1 MEKEIE
7 NILIKS
13 LKKINIDFN
22 NDFNLVHPQ
31 DLKNGD
37 YTTNIAMQLVGKY
50 GKNPREFAQEL
61 ILQINTQIDQNE
73 NIEKVEIAGPGYLN
87 FYLDKTFFKNFIN
100 QKGYVLE
107 KENLLRNKKILLEHS
122 SPNLFKPFHIGHM
135 VNNAIGESLVR
146 ILKYSGVDVKTASFP
161 SDVSPGIA
169 KTIWA
174 LKKENKKPEKL
185 TLAEIANAYVV
196 GSKEYKENEEVKKQ
210 VDKINSEL
218 YSYLNN
224 GSIQSEN
231 IKFYEE
237 GKKLSEKHFLEITKR
252 LGSNFDYIFYE
263 SKAEKIGKRIVEK
276 NISKVFQKSDGAVI
290 FEGKNFTNVFINS
303 AGFGTYLAKDLGL
316 LKLKQR
322 EFPDIEKSLVV
333 TDIEQKQHFEL
344 LKEAGRRVS
353 EVSEFVEKSQYLQHG
368 RMTFV
373 GNKKISSRYGNVP
386 LATELIETVQ
396 NNILEKMENR
406 DFSVEEKKE
415 ISEKLAIATLKYSIL
430 KVTSGKNI
438 SFDIEKDTNPQGNSA
453 TYLMYSLVRAKSIL
467 RKVEI
472 DFNKKIDEKSGAISS
487 LEKILYRFEEN
498 IEKTFSGYSPHH
510 IVNFAYD
517 LTSEFNKFYAET
529 KVLDKKNEDYF
540 YNLKVVEKYKSLM
553 EENFNLL
560 GIETVEKM

>member
-87 FYLDKTFFKNFIN
+87 FYLDKIFFKNFIN
-100 QKGYVLE
+100 QKGHILE

-185 TLAEIANAYVV
+185 TLAEIANAYVF
-196 GSKEYKENEEVKKQ
+196 GSAEYKKSEEVKKQ

-218 YSYLNN
+218 YIYLNN

-252 LGSNFDYIFYE
+252 LGSSFDYIFYE

-276 NISKVFQKSDGAVI
+276 NIPKVFQKSDGAVI

-316 LKLKQR
+316 LKLKQDK
-322 EFPDIEKSLVV
+322 FPDIEKSLVV

-344 LKEAGRRVS
+344 LKEAGEKVS
-353 EVSEFVEKSQYLQHG
+353 EVSEFVKKSQYLQHG
-368 RMTFV
+368 RMTFT
-373 GNKKISSRYGNVP
+373 GNIKISSRYGNVP

-396 NNILEKMENR
+396 NNILEKMKDR

-472 DFNKKIDEKSGAISS
+472 DFNEKIEKRRGVITD
-487 LEKILYRFEEN
+487 LEKILYRFEEKV
-498 IEKTFSGYSPHH
+498 EKAILDYSPHY
-510 IVNFAYD
+510 IANFAYD
-517 LTSEFNKFYAET
+517 LTVEFNKFYAET

-540 YNLKVVEKYKSLM
+540 YNLKVVEKYKSIM

-560 GIETVEKM
+560 GIETVDKM